1 MSGGSCLDL
10 VLQTYKSLQFGFLA
24 KLLPLWDV
32 SENWSVFEQLH
43 IKRRNRLEHQR
54 LNDLVYV
61 HYNYQLKE
69 RYINLVQLFKYY

>member
-32 SENWSVFEQLH
+32 RENWSVFEQLH

-54 LNDLVYV
+54 LNDLMYV